1 MAALDERLLDDEAA
15 RRRLDSRDV
24 LRSLATAGAQVRQ
37 GVRLAA
43 DAGIDRLSSTDRPR
57 MILVAATGGTS
68 VVGDILATIAGP
80 TSSVPVMVRPDG
92 PLPGWVGALD
102 LVISV
107 SQSGVAA
114 GPVALC
120 AEAARRGAALLTI
133 GAPDSPLADV
143 CARGRGIHVEVP
155 RDRTASRTAL
165 WSMVTPVLVAAH
177 RLGLVD
183 ASDAC
188 LDGVADRLD
197 AAAAAYRPSS
207 EFFVNPA
214 KILAA
219 DLAERI
225 PVFLAD
231 GPVAGIAARR
241 ATTMLARTARHPA
254 TWGELPSAAASAVAL
269 LDGRFTDEGAAACA
283 QRAQLALGEEPAAQ
297 AGDAFDSLF
306 RDPYL
311 DAAPDPRL
319 AVVLVRDATDAANP
333 QPAGSGAVAEAVVAA
348 ARASGVQVSE
358 AQASPG
364 HPLERLADLVSLV
377 DFTATYLA
385 IGGGLDPSVSDHVA
399 ALRQRRSTP
408 PAPS

>member
-1 MAALDERLLDDEAA
+1 MAALDERLIDDEEA

-43 DAGIDRLSSTDRPR
+43 EAGIDRLSGTDRPR

-68 VVGDILATIAGP
+68 VVGDILGTIAGP
-80 TSSVPVMVRPDG
+80 TSAVPVLVRPDG

-102 LVISV
+102 VVIAV
-107 SQSGVAA
+107 SQSGVAS
-114 GPVALC
+114 GPVTLT
-120 AEAARRGAALLTI
+120 AEAARRGAALLTV

-143 CARGRGIHVEVP
+143 CARGRGIHVDVP
-155 RDRTASRTAL
+155 QDRTASRTAL
-165 WSMVTPVLVAAH
+165 WSMVTPVLMAAH

-183 ASDAC
+183 VSDAC

-197 AAAAAYRPSS
+197 AAAAAYRPAS
-207 EFFVNPA
+207 ESFVNPA

-231 GPVAGIAARR
+231 GPLAGVAARR

-254 TWGELPSAAASAVAL
+254 TWGELPSAASSAVAL
-269 LDGRFTDEGAAACA
+269 LDGRFTDEGASACA
-283 QRAQLALGEEPAAQ
+283 QRARQALGEEGGS
-297 AGDAFDSLF
+297 AGGDPLDSLF

-311 DAAPDPRL
+311 DGAPDPRL
-319 AVVLVRDATDAANP
+319 AVVLIRDAADP
-333 QPAGSGAVAEAVVAA
+333 HSPGHGSAQIAHEVVAA
-348 ARASGVQVSE
+348 ARAAGVRVSE
-358 AQASPG
+358 AQAAPG
-364 HPLERLADLVSLV
+364 HPVERLADLVSLV

-385 IGGGLDPSVSDHVA
+385 IGSGLDPSVSDHVA
-399 ALRQRRSTP
+399 ALRQQGITP